1 MRFIFLFFFFNFF
14 ISTYAEVIKFKNNK
28 TIEAQI
34 IEKTDQYIKVNISG
48 APVKY
53 YLSDIESID
62 NKDIF
67 FKENLDTNLFKDEKF
82 GFKFTYP
89 KGWEIVP
96 KIDKNQ
102 DNIVELRPIREKSPI
117 LGFRVVL
124 IPKEKIKK
132 DLRWDDLSGYF
143 KLEDNF
149 KVDSKDIIKIN
160 GKDFYF
166 LRYKREFI
174 DPKKIDSNKN
184 FIIEVVNVIEF
195 YSFSPLFL
203 DEKDNRLF
211 IINLFY
217 SIPKLKIEKDSLDSN
232 AKEQLED
239 INKKLKDM
247 DADFK
252 YRYKEAKDIIN
263 SFDYFLRS
271 KIEEFK
277 ESKDSLDVLQKI
289 NEYLSKGLEYYKNN
303 KYNEAITEFE
313 KILQLKSDYL
323 EAYIY
328 IGELYFQLEKFP
340 EALEYLNKALE
351 IRKDDARIYTLIGNI
366 YKTMGQNE
374 DALNY
379 YRKAIG
385 FDPTN
390 LLPYINIGIIY
401 NEERRFA
408 EAVSSFK
415 KALEIDPN
423 NFYANYGIGYS
434 YIFLGDYKNAKTHL
448 LKAKSVIPKE
458 NKKEEYILDE
468 LIAKI
473 P

>member
-1 MRFIFLFFFFNFF
+1 MRFIFLFFFFNFL

-48 APVKY
+48 VSVKY

-96 KIDKNQ
+96 ETDKNQ

-117 LGFRVVL
+117 LGFRVAL

-132 DLRWDDLSGYF
+132 DLKWDDLLGYF

-149 KVDSKDIIKIN
+149 KVDSKDIIKID

-166 LRYKREFI
+166 LRYKREFT
-174 DPKKIDSNKN
+174 DSKEKYSDKN
-184 FIIEVVNVIEF
+184 FIIEIVNVIEF
-195 YSFSPLFL
+195 YFFSPLFL
-203 DEKDNRLF
+203 DEKDNRIF
-211 IINLFY
+211 IISLNY
-217 SIPKLKIEKDSLDSN
+217 SETKLIPIKVMDLDSE
-232 AKEQLED
+232 KELEK
-239 INKKLKDM
+239 IKKKIDDLDR
-247 DADFK
+247 DFK
-252 YRYKEAKDIIN
+252 YRYKEAKEIIN

-289 NEYLSKGLEYYKNN
+289 NEYFSKGLEYYKNN
-303 KYNEAITEFE
+303 KYNEAITEFK

-328 IGELYFQLEKFP
+328 LGELYFQLKNFP

-351 IRKDDARIYTLIGNI
+351 IKKDDASIYTLIGNI
-366 YKTMGQNE
+366 YKAMGQNE

-385 FDPTN
+385 FDSTN
-390 LLPYINIGIIY
+390 FLPYINIGIIY

-408 EAVSSFK
+408 DAVSSFK

-468 LIAKI
+468 LISKI